1 MPHTR
6 APSAPDASE
15 ISTRHDWYRITRNEA
30 TGTEP
35 TSADVYIYEEI
46 GERWW
51 GGGVSAKRLAEQLD
65 ELDVDTIRLHL
76 NSPGGAAYEGITIM
90 NSLRRHK
97 ARVEVT
103 VDGLA
108 ASAASIIAM
117 AGDHVVMNRGSQM
130 MVHDPWG
137 YAIGNASEMR
147 DYADYLDKL
156 ADSLA
161 DVYAA
166 RTIHDRAHWRQ
177 VMEAETWYTAE
188 EAVDAGLA
196 DEWADAPDPAD
207 AQSSL
212 TRQPHFDLTR
222 FGYHYAGRAHAPAPR
237 INPPDP
243 PASSEPGT
251 QPRGDVVAYD
261 DLKGGLRER
270 LGVTD
275 ADADDE
281 VLIAAL
287 DEALAE
293 TAQSTDEVVP
303 LDKNAMVVDRAA
315 YEQLQADAAAGR
327 AARDQQTRERRD
339 MLVAAAVS
347 DGRIAP
353 SARDEWRKGLDENE
367 ERTSA
372 LLALLSKNTVPVGE
386 LGYALEGDET
396 DGLYESIFGK
406 DTH

>member
-1 MPHTR
+1 MAQTR

-15 ISTRHDWYRITRNEA
+15 ISTRRVDWYRITRNEA

-35 TSADVYIYEEI
+35 SSADVYIYEEI

-65 ELDVDTIRLHL
+65 ELDVDTIRLHI

-90 NSLRRHK
+90 NSLRRHN

-137 YAIGNASEMR
+137 YASGNAGEMR
-147 DYADYLDKL
+147 DFADYLDKL

-166 RTIHDRAHWRQ
+166 RTSHDRAHWRQ

-212 TRQPHFDLTR
+212 MHDLTR

-237 INPPDP
+237 IEFPDP
-243 PASSEPGT
+243 PVSSEPGT

-293 TAQSTDEVVP
+293 NAQAPTEEGM
-303 LDKNAMVVDRAA
+303 LGKNAMVVDRAA

-339 MLVAAAVS
+339 ALVTAAVS

-372 LLALLSKNTVPVGE
+372 LLALLPKNTVPVAE
-386 LGYALEGDET
+386 IGYALEGDET

>member
-117 AGDHVVMNRGSQM
+117 GGDHVTMNRGAQM

-137 YAIGNASEMR
+137 YTVGNSSEMR

-161 DVYAA
+161 DVYSA
-166 RTIHDRAHWRQ
+166 RTGHGRAHWRQ
-177 VMEAETWYTAE
+177 VMEAETWYNAE

-196 DEWADAPDPAD
+196 DEWVDAVDAD
-207 AQSSL
+207 AQSS
-212 TRQPHFDLTR
+212 FDLSR
-222 FGYHYAGRAHAPAPR
+222 FGYHYTGRAHAPAPR
-237 INPPDP
+237 ITPVLPD
-243 PASSEPGT
+243 SSEPGN
-251 QPRGDVVAYD
+251 QPKGDVVAYD

-270 LGVTD
+270 LGVAD